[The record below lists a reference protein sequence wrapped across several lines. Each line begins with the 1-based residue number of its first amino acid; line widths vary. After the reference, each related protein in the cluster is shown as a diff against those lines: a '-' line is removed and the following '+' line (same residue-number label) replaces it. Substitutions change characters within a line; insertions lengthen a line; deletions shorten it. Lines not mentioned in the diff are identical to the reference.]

1 MTTARANRV
10 VLGPLPSDWEMRM
23 TSTRRIYFV
32 DHNTRTTMWDDPWLP
47 VNGRGRRRCAA
58 VLSAEDR
65 LLPELPLIA
74 NAKCDV
80 CVHRRW
86 VFEDSFVATMRLR
99 PGDLRKRLMG
109 KFEGED
115 AVDYGGV
122 PREWFF
128 LLSHEMFNQSY
139 CLFKY
144 SAHDNYILQINRASN
159 PEYLDYF
166 KFIGRVLGLTVF
178 HHRFLNAY
186 FVLGFYKMVLN
197 KR

>member
-1 MTTARANRV
+1 MTTALANRV
-10 VLGPLPSDWEMRM
+10 MLGLLPSDWETRM

-32 DHNTRTTMWDDPWLP
+32 DHITRTTMWEDPWLP

-122 PREWFF
+122 SREWF
-128 LLSHEMFNQSY
+128 LAPLARNVQSTY
-139 CLFKY
+139 GLFKY
-144 SAHDNYILQINRASN
+144 SAHDNYMLQINRASS
-159 PEYLDYF
+159 PEYLDDF
-166 KFIGRVLGLTVF
+166 KFINRVLGLTVF
-178 HHRFLNAY
+178 HHRFLDAY